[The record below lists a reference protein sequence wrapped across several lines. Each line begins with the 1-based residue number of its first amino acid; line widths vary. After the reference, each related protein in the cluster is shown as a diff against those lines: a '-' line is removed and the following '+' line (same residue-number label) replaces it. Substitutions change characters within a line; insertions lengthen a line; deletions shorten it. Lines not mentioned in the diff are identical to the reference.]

1 MKNLLIFI
9 FIIPFFSFSQISYS
23 VTVTK
28 LMAKADDCDGAIPP
42 FCSGS
47 IQDPTFNIWCL
58 DGAGNEGSNCWSFDE
73 DPSINYNIWKDILD
87 VQIGAQSNVN
97 TSYIQIDME
106 GFEKDLLSNTC
117 SSTVGDD
124 EVIDR
129 AMVQQFP
136 LSSLTE
142 GVINTVQVSLN
153 DVYFAELEIEW
164 HDLYASQEEISGLN
178 SFTVYPNP
186 TNGIFKIS
194 MNVEEFKEYNV
205 KVLDMV
211 GREIYSRDNMTS
223 SDEIN
228 LNGNEPG
235 KYFIYIEI
243 DGAILVESITLK

>member
-1 MKNLLIFI
+1 MNFFFIALLLL
-9 FIIPFFSFSQISYS
+9 PFCSFGQISYS

-28 LMAKADDCDGAIPP
+28 LLAKADDCDGAVPP
-42 FCSGS
+42 FCSSS

-58 DGAGNEGSNCWSFDE
+58 DGAGNEGTNCWSFDE

-142 GVINTVQVSLN
+142 GVVNTVQVSLN

-164 HDLYASQEEISGLN
+164 HDLYASNEELSVIT
-178 SFTVYPNP
+178 SFIVYPNP
-186 TNGIFKIS
+186 TNGIFKVS
-194 MNVEEFKEYNV
+194 MNIDDSKEFNV

-211 GREIYSRDNMTS
+211 GREIYNREDMILSE
-223 SDEIN
+223 EII
-228 LNGNEPG
+228 LSGNEPG